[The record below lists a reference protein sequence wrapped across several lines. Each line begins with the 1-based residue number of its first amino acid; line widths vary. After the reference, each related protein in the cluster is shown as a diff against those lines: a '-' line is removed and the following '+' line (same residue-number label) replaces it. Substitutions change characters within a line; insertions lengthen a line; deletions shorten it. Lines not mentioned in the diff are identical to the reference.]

1 MPTTRKWRSK
11 HRVQSNT
18 RRKVKPK
25 VKPWKNR
32 LFQCCQDT
40 GCLVEEPTMCIP
52 DFTYKDHAEELMA
65 RLQGILRDGTL
76 TDDGYTYMVLGYA
89 SMIKSKYKKSID
101 YFNVALNLSL
111 L

>member
-1 MPTTRKWRSK
+1 MPTTRKWRMK
-11 HRVQSNT
+11 NRVRPNT
-18 RRKVKPK
+18 RRKVNPTF
-25 VKPWKNR
+25 KPWKNR
-32 LFQCCQDT
+32 LFQCCQDI
-40 GCLVEEPTMCIP
+40 GCFVEEPTLCIP

-65 RLQGILRDGTL
+65 RLQVLLRDGTL

-101 YFNVALNLSL
+101 YFNVALTLSL